1 MVMTVAID
9 KAGRIVV
16 PKPLRERLDLHAGS
30 QLELSELRDGIK
42 LRLVSSKPSLV
53 EIDGL
58 LVHQGEYEGD
68 QDLTTAV
75 ERQRE
80 ERIRELMQR

>member
-1 MVMTVAID
+1 MTVAID

-16 PKPLRERLDLHAGS
+16 PKPLRERLGLHAGS

>member
-16 PKPLRERLDLHAGS
+16 PKPLRERLGLHAGS

>member
-1 MVMTVAID
+1 MTVAID

-16 PKPLRERLDLHAGS
+16 PKPLRERLGFHAGS